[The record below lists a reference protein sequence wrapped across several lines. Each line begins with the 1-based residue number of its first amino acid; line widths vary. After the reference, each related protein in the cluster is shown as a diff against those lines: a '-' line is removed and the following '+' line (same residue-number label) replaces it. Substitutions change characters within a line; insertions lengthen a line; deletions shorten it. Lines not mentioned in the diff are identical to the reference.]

1 VESSGLAKA
10 TGGVA
15 SQPNAWFVGFAPC
28 YAPEIVVAAIWD
40 HGAEGPY
47 VAPIVRDILKAYFD
61 KKTRLTMLQ
70 QQQSAEAARLATISR
85 LDLPGPPG
93 PR

>member
-1 VESSGLAKA
+1 MFGVVNEWGTGTLAQIPGLQVCGKTGTAQVESSDLAKA

-40 HGAEGPY
+40 HGAEGPWLPPSC
-47 VAPIVRDILKAYFD
+47 A
-61 KKTRLTMLQ
+61 
-70 QQQSAEAARLATISR
+70 IS
-85 LDLPGPPG
+85 
-93 PR
+93 